1 MLLKDYR
8 IIYIQ
13 ISFTADYDNRQ
24 SSLSCITIQKSYWM
38 LGINLYLKCGIS
50 VSIKWMGDL

>member
-1 MLLKDYR
+1 MLLKDYT
-8 IIYIQ
+8 IFYIQ
-13 ISFTADYDNRQ
+13 ISFTADYDNRH
-24 SSLSCITIQKSYWM
+24 ITIQKSYWM